1 MTVIYESSTLK
12 VLNTGKGKNKTAI
25 VTFSP
30 WAPQPSV
37 DSKGFFSRY
46 LDTTDFHVFHIIP
59 AGNDWYQYKDV
70 FICLKSL
77 NSDLARFEKVLIL
90 GSSMGAYG
98 ALNFSHLVK
107 CNYVIAIS
115 PQISIS
121 PDVAPWEKRWAD
133 DSERI
138 EFLFDK
144 VTNNLTK
151 SPAQKLI
158 FFDPFNDDR
167 KHVEHLI
174 QDNKTFLV
182 PVPFVGHPAS
192 YYLVETNVLVDLIN
206 SLASGNVF
214 TEALQAAINNIRSRR
229 SRSLHY
235 LSSILRLLKPHHINA
250 KRTLLQKF
258 DTLCNERNYSGDLV
272 SKVNFVRKELI
283 NNEALESKEIKPS
296 KNMVAS
302 FSSSDEFVSNF
313 FTLRSETKRSTIT
326 SFYRKSVQVKG
337 GLDDFRVFIFKI
349 IEKECQNIPLFILN
363 NVLLNAKLTFKQS
376 ERIGIL
382 LFRCKKYKDALFVF
396 KCLCRSWPEA
406 AILYRHIANIYLVL
420 GDNKLALDFSRKAFE
435 RKRELKNLILYTEV
449 CRKCGYQDTLD
460 TLIKFG
466 VENYSDSTYFSRFR

>member
-12 VLNTGKGKNKTAI
+12 VLNTGKGKTEIAI

-37 DSKGFFSRY
+37 DSSGFFSRY

-70 FICLKSL
+70 FVCFKSL
-77 NSDLARFEKVLIL
+77 NSYLERFEKIIVL

-98 ALNFSHLVK
+98 ALNFSYLVK
-107 CNYVIAIS
+107 CNYVLAIS

-121 PDVAPWEKRWAD
+121 PNLVPWERRWAD

-138 EFLFDK
+138 EFLLDN
-144 VTNNLTK
+144 VPNNVTK
-151 SPAQKLI
+151 SPAKKII

-174 QDNKTFLV
+174 QDSKTFLV

-206 SLASGNVF
+206 SLVSGDNLS
-214 TEALQAAINNIRSRR
+214 EALIAAKANIRFRR

-235 LSSILRLLKPHHINA
+235 LSSILRSLKPHHINA
-250 KRTLLQKF
+250 KRALLQKF
-258 DTLCNERNYSGDLV
+258 DTLCNERNYSGELV
-272 SKVNFVRKELI
+272 SKVDFVRKDLI
-283 NNEALESKEIKPS
+283 NNEALELEETKPS

-302 FSSSDEFVSNF
+302 FSSSDEFVSHF
-313 FTLRSETKRSTIT
+313 FTLASEIKCSVIT
-326 SFYRKSVQVKG
+326 SFYSKSIQIKD

-349 IEKECQNIPLFILN
+349 IEKECHNIPLFILN
-363 NVLLNAKLTFKQS
+363 DLLLKAKLTFKQS
-376 ERIGIL
+376 ERVGIL
-382 LFRCKKYKDALFVF
+382 LFRCERYEDALFVF
-396 KCLCRSWPEA
+396 KFLCRTWPEA
-406 AILYRHIANIYLVL
+406 AILSRHIANIYLVL
-420 GDNKLALDFSRKAFE
+420 GDNKLALDFSRQAFE
-435 RKRELKNLILYTEV
+435 RKRELKNLILYIEV
-449 CRKCGYQDTLD
+449 CKKCGYQDMLD